1 MRIYEEVERDYE
13 KRLREG
19 GDGVKVAK
27 GVMRNDSKAASM
39 RPEEAKGIRFE
50 EDGFGVIGVSW
61 PLNMSEKEEKL
72 CV

>member
-1 MRIYEEVERDYE
+1 
-13 KRLREG
+13 
-19 GDGVKVAK
+19 
-27 GVMRNDSKAASM
+27 M